1 MQETG
6 LTTFAAVFMGVSM
19 ASVTALMVWCF
30 YRILSQP
37 KPGSGV
43 ADAGPGPAGGPESGT
58 TG

>member
-19 ASVTALMVWCF
+19 ASVTGLMVWCF

-37 KPGSGV
+37 KPDAGV
-43 ADAGPGPAGGPESGT
+43 AGAGPGPAGGPGSGT